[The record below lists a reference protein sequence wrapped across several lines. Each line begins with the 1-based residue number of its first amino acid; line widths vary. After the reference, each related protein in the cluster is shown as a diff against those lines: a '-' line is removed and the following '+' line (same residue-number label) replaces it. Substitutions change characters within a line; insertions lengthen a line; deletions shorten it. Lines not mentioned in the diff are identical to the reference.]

1 MKKQSILKFDEFIIS
16 YGDDLNSTF
25 EFTSTKSKYDIRY
38 RHLNTGDLFYNFQL
52 FNGYMFLDN
61 NIFYDFVYKKC
72 YFEEEDYF
80 FKRDFILFEN
90 HNLIE
95 QKIKEGVNKMNNE
108 SDEKEKL
115 KIENNIVK
123 EIAKELNN
131 YNFKNLKFVNGEIYL
146 KDNNGTY
153 NKEYEINDN
162 ILKIFYGDKSSE
174 EGEFIQKNINC
185 QDEDFECDAKNIV
198 LIFSYGKQKSYTD
211 GKLETEFDCYL
222 ERLIGREKELDE
234 KNEKFKCYVEFDERR
249 KEDKG
254 NISIYYDEIF
264 YDCLNGYH
272 YSEKDLIILE
282 INNKRRDKPG
292 RILIKDINKIDLIYE
307 INVKINERLEPTG
320 IGIVQDYRNGEILI
334 VNFDN
339 NNILSHNLEDL
350 LTFTDKEEFEMNKDD
365 LNDENNDINLNSTF
379 NTIIN
384 KDNYSSKDIIN
395 NMIET
400 SFENNNLETL
410 TNKINE
416 KIIEKKI
423 DNMGI
428 KDQKFSGECWA
439 YSLSQL
445 ICMANARKYG
455 RPLEKFEEV
464 YKNII
469 TPLGKTGKTNKEME
483 KIMKDILPEY
493 GLKFEKI
500 DENNLKDYLK
510 RGIKCLATFDLKK
523 KEWENFCSY
532 FKGYSFNSKDKI
544 LTKEILEKPIHNI
557 ENENK
562 LEGHS
567 VILVDIDD
575 KEDDIYMFVNSW
587 GKNWGNE
594 GKFKAKKECLKN
606 LVFYAVYFEIS
617 LLKEEEQK
625 SWDKLKDNI
634 KNLLK
639 EMKSIKC
646 PICKRSARIDK
657 FDAEN
662 ENKLKCPFETEC
674 VFEIENDN
682 CNDNFDFIASQL
694 FIKDFDRKKNK
705 KNKFDYGF

>member
-1 MKKQSILKFDEFIIS
+1 
-16 YGDDLNSTF
+16 
-25 EFTSTKSKYDIRY
+25 
-38 RHLNTGDLFYNFQL
+38 
-52 FNGYMFLDN
+52 
-61 NIFYDFVYKKC
+61 
-72 YFEEEDYF
+72 
-80 FKRDFILFEN
+80 
-90 HNLIE
+90 
-95 QKIKEGVNKMNNE
+95 MNNE

-131 YNFKNLKFVNGEIYL
+131 YNLKNLKFVNGEIYH

-162 ILKIFYGDKSSE
+162 ILKFFNGDKVSM
-174 EGEFIQKNINC
+174 EGEFIQKNIVC
-185 QDEDFECDAKNIV
+185 QDEDFEYDAKNHV
-198 LIFSYGKQKSYTD
+198 GIFGNGKLKQYYD
-211 GKLETEFDCYL
+211 NGELETEFDCYL
-222 ERLIGREKELDE
+222 ERLIGREKELYE
-234 KNEKFKCYVEFDERR
+234 KNEKFNCEVFFDEKR

-264 YDCLNGYH
+264 DNISGNHY

-307 INVKINERLEPTG
+307 INVKIDERLKPTG

-350 LTFTDKEEFEMNKDD
+350 LIFTDKEEFEMNKDN

-469 TPLGKTGKTNKEME
+469 TPLGKAGKTNKEME

-587 GKNWGNE
+587 GKN
-594 GKFKAKKECLKN
+594 
-606 LVFYAVYFEIS
+606 
-617 LLKEEEQK
+617 
-625 SWDKLKDNI
+625 
-634 KNLLK
+634 
-639 EMKSIKC
+639 
-646 PICKRSARIDK
+646 
-657 FDAEN
+657 
-662 ENKLKCPFETEC
+662 
-674 VFEIENDN
+674 
-682 CNDNFDFIASQL
+682 
-694 FIKDFDRKKNK
+694 
-705 KNKFDYGF
+705 